1 MAREEANPPSG
12 KACEQVHLGAA
23 EVGEPAA
30 PALLR
35 WTLGNLD
42 EAFRSCIAQLETLGD
57 LDFAVGGRASAG
69 ERGLAHD
76 DGRFRSC
83 DSRFRSCDS
92 RFRSCDGPIER
103 DASLAPRGEGA
114 GRSDLADGPGRA

>member
-12 KACEQVHLGAA
+12 KACDPVHLGAA

-83 DSRFRSCDS
+83 DSRFRSCD
-92 RFRSCDGPIER
+92 GPVER

-114 GRSDLADGPGRA
+114 DRSDLADGPDRA

>member
-1 MAREEANPPSG
+1 MAREDANSSSDN
-12 KACEQVHLGAA
+12 ARDHARLGAA
-23 EVGEPAA
+23 LTAEAAVVDESAA

-57 LDFAVGGRASAG
+57 LDFAAGTRAGAA
-69 ERGLAHD
+69 ERGLEPGIARD
-76 DGRFRSC
+76 DA
-83 DSRFRSCDS
+83 

-103 DASLAPRGEGA
+103 DATVAPCGEVA
-114 GRSDLADGPGRA
+114 TRSDFTHGHGRA